1 MPMNEHKHILIVDDE
16 ADIRELVTAL
26 LSSWDYSVEE
36 AVDGQEALA
45 KINPSCDLVI
55 SDLMMPGLDGF
66 EIIRRLRGQEM
77 YRDLPIIAITAL
89 TSKEQRLK
97 AIELGAN
104 DFITKPLDP
113 AELKIRVASLL
124 RLKEIQDAIK
134 RHKDE
139 LERIVAQRTELLRR
153 ALDDM
158 VEAKRQTYE
167 AYLETIQKLALAAE
181 YKDEGTAEHIRRI
194 ALYSESIAKALGLTS
209 QEIEVLHHASP
220 MHDVGKIGIPEGI
233 LLKAGRLDRE
243 EWEIMQRHTIIGARI
258 LHGSSSELL
267 KAGEIIAL
275 THHEKW
281 DGTGYP
287 QGLAKDAIH
296 IFGRIVA
303 VADVFD
309 ALTTR
314 RPYKK
319 AFDNEEAF
327 AIIKAGSGSHFD
339 PAVVAAF
346 FKNIDSICAI
356 QAKYFAQPR
365 SSELDIDKIRY

>member
-1 MPMNEHKHILIVDDE
+1 MNEHKHILIVDDE